1 MNETKRD
8 RFIRVMTNRVTKIL
22 EAVDQLSKCAD
33 HRSYDYT
40 PDMVDRA
47 FQQIVDQL
55 GQVRSI
61 FDTETGRKTFS
72 LSNAGWYWISAD
84 NGNTWTKQILTTEEA
99 SEHLAVGYMLKKTE
113 PLEEQPRIK
122 VIAVYD
128 NDSNDLTVYST
139 SPNLDCETID
149 TGSADPSDDDYE
161 EHDEENQARIDELN
175 AAVTR
180 GELFCLA

>member
-1 MNETKRD
+1 
-8 RFIRVMTNRVTKIL
+8 
-22 EAVDQLSKCAD
+22 
-33 HRSYDYT
+33 
-40 PDMVDRA
+40 
-47 FQQIVDQL
+47 
-55 GQVRSI
+55 
-61 FDTETGRKTFS
+61 
-72 LSNAGWYWISAD
+72 
-84 NGNTWTKQILTTEEA
+84 
-99 SEHLAVGYMLKKTE
+99 MLKKTE

-128 NDSNDLTVYST
+128 NDSYDLTVYST